1 MRHQCRDCLTVSD
14 RPEYC
19 QSCADVRERDE
30 QTINIIETVFLV
42 GCSILAILC
51 VVALS

>member
-1 MRHQCRDCLTVSD
+1 MRHQCRDCLTVSE

-19 QSCADVRERDE
+19 QTCADSRDRHE
-30 QTINIIETVFLV
+30 QISDAIETALVAGVGVIFL
-42 GCSILAILC
+42 LL